1 MIRPNAVTG
10 LLGLLGL
17 ALACSEHAA
26 SGPVETSAG
35 YQEVPVERGA
45 LRIAVHATGVVKPIE
60 RIELK
65 SKASGKVIEMPIEI
79 GDPVAR
85 GALIARLDQ
94 VDERSQFAQAE
105 ADLEVAR
112 AERTLADKRYQRR
125 AKMLDDRVISREDLD
140 QSALELAAAEGELVR
155 ATTRFERAR
164 ESMAD
169 TVITS
174 PVDGIVLQKYAA
186 EGQIIASGVSNVGGG
201 TPIADVAD
209 MRRVQVEAGVDEV
222 DIGRIGVGAE
232 ATIRAESFPDRI
244 YRGAV
249 VRIAPEARVEQN
261 VTLFDLVIE
270 VENSDGRLLSGM
282 NAAVELLIEEAADVL
297 LIPLAALRT
306 EDSNGQSGPQ
316 ERDSARVLVKS
327 AEGYAERAIRV
338 GRRDM
343 RHVEV
348 LAGLREGE
356 ILGIAMD
363 SRLEAENALMDARLR
378 NAGGFGARAH

>member
-17 ALACSEHAA
+17 ALACSERAPSDPA
-26 SGPVETSAG
+26 SASRG

-45 LRIAVHATGVVKPIE
+45 LRIAVHATGVVKPID